1 MHRSTVLLTL
11 LIMIMSIPLL
21 LTAPAFAAA
30 EVIVTVV
37 AGAGQASIV
46 TLEGPGGARLEAV
59 DDDRDG
65 LLVLTP
71 AATGKHR
78 ITVAVGERQA
88 AGTVAVP
95 DDGQVNVLFNH
106 RADGEQIS
114 ATYAGGTERI
124 VVTAR
129 RRAEDIQKI
138 PVSIAAFTV
147 DALEERTMDDVSDLA
162 DFTPNMEFTTSAV
175 LGGSSSDATVYIRGI
190 GQISVELFSDPG
202 VGIYVDG
209 VYLARAQGAV
219 FDLVDLERVEVLR
232 GPQGTLFGK
241 NTIGGAISLVTR
253 KPHAGFGGEVSLG
266 AGDLGRLEGDLHFNL
281 PLGERSWGSVAV
293 TSRSTDGITESLAT
307 GESYYDDNRDA
318 GRLALRFLPSDH
330 VSVDFSADYTRE
342 RERAVD
348 VVLLGVNESIP
359 ILNFYNTVA
368 RTVGFP
374 VYDEQWVTGDLRQS
388 YSSDANF
395 SNGDVAGTALN
406 FAWTGGDL
414 EVRSITSYRELEYDV
429 SNDLDGSPIR
439 FAFRPT
445 IKDQDQVSQEL
456 QLLGVALDDRLD
468 WVLGGLYF
476 DESSHETA
484 HGELLGGLFEALE
497 AAPGPIFAP
506 PGLPRFLCDPGPPPP
521 GFPCLGGAGNPF
533 NFAFAIDP
541 ESLSLSDLTATS
553 WAIFTEGN
561 WAANDRL
568 TLTAGARY
576 TSEDKDY
583 LLVDVPTTLSPAG
596 LTRFNEGSWDAFT
609 PRLAAAFQAR
619 PNLFVYGSISKGF
632 KSGGF
637 NGVRGGGT
645 STLLETYDPEEL
657 WAWELGFKSD
667 SHDNRL
673 RFNAS
678 FFWND
683 YTDLQLTASLID
695 DAGQAAIV
703 IENAGE
709 AEVRGFELEVVARPS
724 KSLELIFGVGHTN
737 AEYTSLNEGVQ
748 AITLGDT
755 IPKTPEWSAVFS
767 PSYTY
772 QRADGGSLTL
782 RADYSYKS
790 KLYNDVANNEAAA
803 QDGFDLINARA
814 SYRVPS
820 GNWELALWG
829 KNLTDEQYLEHALV
843 PEAFGPS
850 IGIAGRPREWGAVAN
865 YRF

>member
-1 MHRSTVLLTL
+1 MYKRTALLTL
-11 LIMIMSIPLL
+11 LIPILL
-21 LTAPAFAAA
+21 SASPAFAAA
-30 EVIVTVV
+30 DVIVTVV
-37 AGAGQASIV
+37 AGAGQESEVI
-46 TLEGPGGARLEAV
+46 LEGPGGARQEAV

-65 LLVLTP
+65 LLVLT
-71 AATGKHR
+71 AAAAGEHR
-78 ITVAVGERQA
+78 ITVTLGERQA
-88 AGTVAVP
+88 SSSLAVP
-95 DDGQVNVLFNH
+95 EDGQVSVLFNP
-106 RADGEQIS
+106 RAGGEQIS

-129 RRAEDIQKI
+129 RREEDIQTI
-138 PVSIAAFTV
+138 PVSIAVFTV

-175 LGGSSSDATVYIRGI
+175 LGGSSSNATVYIRGI

-253 KPHAGFGGEVSLG
+253 KPHAGFAGEVSLG
-266 AGDLGRLEGDLHFNL
+266 AGNYGRLEGDLHLNV
-281 PLGERSWGSVAV
+281 PLAERSWASLAA
-293 TSRSTDGITESLAT
+293 TSRSTDGVTESLAT
-307 GESYYDDNRDA
+307 GEDYYDDNRDA

-348 VVLLGVNESIP
+348 VVLLGVDETIP
-359 ILNFYNTVA
+359 ILDFYNTVT

-374 VYDEQWVTGDLRQS
+374 AYDEQWVSGNLRQS
-388 YSSDANF
+388 YSSDPSF
-395 SNGDVAGTALN
+395 SNGDVAGTALGV
-406 FAWTGGDL
+406 AWTLGDF

-445 IKDQDQVSQEL
+445 LKEQDQLSQEL

-484 HGELLGGLFEALE
+484 HGDLFGGLFEALE

-506 PGLPRFLCDPGPPPP
+506 PGLPSFLCNPGPPPP
-521 GFPCLGGAGNPF
+521 GLPCFGGAGNPLNL
-533 NFAFAIDP
+533 NFATDP
-541 ESLSLSDLTATS
+541 EGLGLSDLTTTS

-561 WAANDRL
+561 WAASDRL
-568 TLTAGARY
+568 TLTAGVRY

-583 LLVDVPTTLSPAG
+583 LLVDLPTTLAPAG
-596 LTRFNEGSWDAFT
+596 LTRFNEDTWDAVT
-609 PRLAAAFQAR
+609 PRFAAAFQAR
-619 PNLFVYGSISKGF
+619 PSFFVFGSVSKGF

-637 NGVRGGGT
+637 NGLRGGGT

-667 SHDNRL
+667 SSDNRL

-695 DAGQAAIV
+695 ASGQAATV

-709 AEVRGFELEVVARPS
+709 AEVKGFELEMVARPTES
-724 KSLELIFGVGHTN
+724 FELTLGLGHTN

-748 AITLGDT
+748 AVTLGDT

-772 QRADGGSLTL
+772 RRAGGGSLTV

-790 KLYNDVANNEAAA
+790 KVYNDVANNEAAV
-803 QDGFDLINARA
+803 QDGFSLINARA
-814 SYRVPS
+814 SYLVPS

-829 KNLTDEQYLEHALV
+829 KNLTDEEYLEHALV

-850 IGIAGRPREWGAVAN
+850 IGIAGRPLEWGALVN